1 MARVLIADRMS
12 PRAAALFGDRGIDCV
27 TKVGLS
33 QEELAGIISDFDGI
47 AVRSATKVTPRIL
60 DAARKLRVVGRAG
73 IGVDNIDLKGA
84 TARGVIVMNAPFGNS
99 VTTAEHSIALLMALA
114 RQIPAADRSTRGG
127 EWEKSRF
134 MGVELAGKTLGLI
147 GCGNIGSLVAARAQG
162 LGMRVIAADP
172 FLSPNR
178 ATQLGVERLE
188 LADLLE
194 RADFISLHT
203 PLTDG
208 TRNILNAD
216 TLARAKAGVRIVNC
230 ARGGLI
236 EEDALQA
243 ALESGH
249 VAGAALDVYRSE
261 PPGAHPLFKLDNVVA
276 TPHLGASTGEAQ
288 DKVAV
293 QIAEQMA
300 DFLLTG
306 AVTNALNMPSVSAEE
321 APLLRPYIDL
331 ARQLGSFAGQ
341 ITETGLK
348 SVTLTYA
355 GTASGLNNRPITAA
369 ALEGLLAP
377 LLANVNAVNAPVVAK
392 ERNIEVTTVER
403 PNADGYQSLVRLT
416 VGTERGERTLAGT
429 LFQEN
434 RPRVVDVEGISME
447 ARLGPR
453 MLYTR
458 NRDKPGFIGALGSAL
473 GGQGINIATFHLG
486 RDKSGAA
493 SALVEVDEPVPPEVI
508 AEIGALPNVIR
519 VKLLT
524 FN

>member
-12 PRAAALFGDRGIDCV
+12 PRAEESFRRCGIECV
-27 TKVGLS
+27 TRVGLS
-33 QEELAGIISDFDGI
+33 EDELAEIIPDFDGL
-47 AVRSATKVTPRIL
+47 AVRSATKVTRRIL
-60 DAARKLRVVGRAG
+60 EVAQKLRVVGRAG
-73 IGVDNIDLKGA
+73 VGVDNIDVKGA

-127 EWEKSRF
+127 KWEKSRF
-134 MGVELAGKTLGLI
+134 MGVELSGKTLGLI
-147 GCGNIGSLVAARAQG
+147 GCGNIGSIVASRAQG
-162 LGMRVIAADP
+162 LKMRVIVADP
-172 FLSPNR
+172 FLSPDR
-178 ATQLGVERLE
+178 ATKLGVERLE
-188 LADLLE
+188 LDELLE

-203 PLTDG
+203 PLTAG

-216 TLARAKAGVRIVNC
+216 TLAGAKPGVRIVNC

-236 EEDALQA
+236 DEEALYA
-243 ALESGH
+243 ALESGR
-249 VAGAALDVYRSE
+249 VAGVALDVYGME
-261 PPGAHPLFKLDNVVA
+261 PPGPHPLFELDNVVA

-288 DKVAV
+288 NKVAV

-300 DFLLTG
+300 DYLKTG

-321 APLLRPYIDL
+321 APLLRPYIEL
-331 ARQLGSFAGQ
+331 AGQLGSFAGQ

-348 SVTLTYA
+348 SVTVTYA
-355 GTASGLNNRPITAA
+355 GEAAGLNNRPITAA

-377 LLANVNAVNAPVVAK
+377 LLATVNAVNAPVVAE

-403 PNADGYQSLVRLT
+403 PNAEGYQSLIRLT
-416 VGTERGERTLAGT
+416 VGTERGDRTLAGT
-429 LFQEN
+429 LFHEA
-434 RPRVVDVEGISME
+434 RPRVVDVEGIPME

-458 NRDKPGFIGALGSAL
+458 NRDKPGFIGALGSTL
-473 GGQGINIATFHLG
+473 GSRGINIATFHLG
-486 RDKSGAA
+486 RDSSGAA
-493 SALVEVDEPVPPEVI
+493 IALVEVDGEVPPDVI
-508 AEIGALPNVIR
+508 SEIGALPNVIQA
-519 VKLLT
+519 KLLT